1 METPYAAEE
10 REVLLAYLQRQR
22 DLVVWKLGGLDDERA
37 RGVATASGLR
47 IHPIVRHLTD
57 VERSWLRRWFDGQ
70 QGLPVEGRTPGWV
83 GGLDAWPDDRLV
95 DSIVDYVEET
105 GRCDEVVRSHDL
117 DDVGV
122 DVPRNLRWVLHHLV
136 EETARHLG
144 HLDVL
149 CEMADGRTGEQ
160 PS

>member
-1 METPYAAEE
+1 VETPYAAEE

-95 DSIVDYVEET
+95 DSIVDY
-105 GRCDEVVRSHDL
+105 
-117 DDVGV
+117 
-122 DVPRNLRWVLHHLV
+122 LRWVLHHLV